1 MQENY
6 NNANLEVDREKLEN
20 YKKVKKGFGIAKAAV
35 DTVGTIATI
44 VLVAIPMDGPVGEL
58 IALAATGV
66 LHGLVAGAEKIYDA
80 AMDIPNPNTDV
91 ADNINDINNTIA
103 ENSENIRKVIS
114 AVQKF
119 TPASEGRS
127 R

>member
-6 NNANLEVDREKLEN
+6 NNANIEVDREKLEN

-35 DTVGTIATI
+35 DTVGSIATI
-44 VLVAIPMDGPVGEL
+44 VLVACPMDGPVGEI

-66 LHGLVAGAEKIYDA
+66 LHGLVAGAEKIYDSVV
-80 AMDIPNPNTDV
+80 DIPNKDTSV
-91 ADNINDINNTIA
+91 ADNINDINNTIM
-103 ENSENIRKVIS
+103 ENSENIKKVIS
-114 AVQKF
+114 AVQAF
-119 TPASEGRS
+119 QPASEGRT

>member
-6 NNANLEVDREKLEN
+6 NNANLEVDREKLEK

-35 DTVGTIATI
+35 DTVGTIATV
-44 VLVAIPMDGPVGEL
+44 VLLACPMDGPCGE
-58 IALAATGV
+58 IISLAATGV

-80 AMDIPNPNTDV
+80 AMDIPNPDTDV

-114 AVQKF
+114 AVQAF
-119 TPASEGRS
+119 QPASEGRT

>member
-6 NNANLEVDREKLEN
+6 NNANLEVDREKLEK
-20 YKKVKKGFGIAKAAV
+20 YKKVKKGFAIAKAAV
-35 DTVGTIATI
+35 DTVGAVATI
-44 VLVAIPMDGPVGEL
+44 VLVACPLDGPFGE
-58 IALAATGV
+58 IVSLAATGV
-66 LHGLVAGAEKIYDA
+66 LHGLVAGAEKIYDSVV
-80 AMDIPNPNTDV
+80 DIPNPDTDV
-91 ADNINDINNTIA
+91 VDNINDINNTIS

-119 TPASEGRS
+119 QPASEGRT

>member
-20 YKKVKKGFGIAKAAV
+20 YKKVKKGFAIAKAAV
-35 DTVGTIATI
+35 DTVGSVATI
-44 VLVAIPMDGPVGEL
+44 VLVACPMDGPFGEI

-66 LHGLVAGAEKIYDA
+66 LHGLVAGAEKIYDSA
-80 AMDIPNPNTDV
+80 VGMSNPDADV
-91 ADNINDINNTIA
+91 AENISDINNTIS

-114 AVQKF
+114 AVQAF
-119 TPASEGRS
+119 QPASEGRT